1 MMCTLRVS
9 VFFGVVVG
17 VNYIKRGRINEII
30 DAFTRFI
37 FKEIRYHTTL
47 AIQG

>member
-1 MMCTLRVS
+1 MMYASSQCI
-9 VFFGVVVG
+9 FVVVG

-37 FKEIRYHTTL
+37 FKEIRYHTTMPV
-47 AIQG
+47 QG